1 VSSVPSQEPSRDVV
15 ESPRWL
21 TRSRQVII
29 FALGVWMIVYS
40 VRASSKNIAYVVAGF
55 ILVGII
61 PVEEVIRH
69 AAQLG
74 IKRKERRDARQS
86 PTSSPSSPASPG
98 SSLP

>member
-1 VSSVPSQEPSRDVV
+1 
-15 ESPRWL
+15 
-21 TRSRQVII
+21 
-29 FALGVWMIVYS
+29 MIVYS
-40 VRASSKNIAYVVAGF
+40 VRASSKNLAYVVAGF